1 MRDLADQM
9 HSSMITGEK
18 APKLSELSDNLTK
31 IGNLGEVQL
40 CYDILGTLVRLSLG
54 SQGAVATSLGL
65 IDLFEDGQAQKLT
78 FIADLIAGGSN
89 NADQLLISKLDG
101 VPLKGLQSGRR
112 PSQETVVLSELLFN
126 HQRQLDFKTFAWEL
140 LTRQH
145 SGDALL
151 FANLFLSEEDRN

>member
-126 HQRQLDFKTFAWEL
+126 H
-140 LTRQH
+140 
-145 SGDALL
+145 
-151 FANLFLSEEDRN
+151 